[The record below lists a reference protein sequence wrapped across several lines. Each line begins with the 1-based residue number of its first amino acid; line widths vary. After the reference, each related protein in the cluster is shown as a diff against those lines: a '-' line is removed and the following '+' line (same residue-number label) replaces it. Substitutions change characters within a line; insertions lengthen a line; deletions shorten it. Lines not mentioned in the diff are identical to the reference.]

1 MFLKFSSHQLRR
13 WTAVFVSLGALGACS
28 GPPTSKQAGMLGY
41 GTPSVSTYSQE
52 TSATTLKEELDG
64 CSRVPQAGAAS
75 QTQGLPAAC
84 AQLHRTLHNQ
94 PGNTVP
100 SARAP

>member
-1 MFLKFSSHQLRR
+1 
-13 WTAVFVSLGALGACS
+13 
-28 GPPTSKQAGMLGY
+28 MLGY
-41 GTPSVSTYSQE
+41 GTPGVSTYRQGA
-52 TSATTLKEELDG
+52 SAATLQEELDD

-94 PGNTVP
+94 PGNTLQ
-100 SARAP
+100 SARTP